1 MAESTGAG
9 PRPLFGRISLQN
21 LLVAQV
27 FALVI
32 GLVALIFGLDKWIA
46 LGIAVVSALI
56 PLIPIAKRTVLDWIA
71 TWWRYLTKSDY
82 EIGDTVD
89 FRGPD
94 DRSLGLYWDGSRVVT
109 VVEVLPPRGGLTRI
123 SSSTVHASH
132 LLPLPELA
140 KCLNQHDILLSG
152 IDIISHGHR
161 SRAGTPAGKIYES
174 LLGPLP
180 ATAHRAVW
188 LAISFDAI
196 ACPEASARRG
206 GGTEGA
212 SRAVTI
218 ATQRIMRALEDA
230 DCNARILTAP
240 EIRKAVLQITA
251 GFDPR
256 NLTHR
261 WRYAEIGNA
270 VNIGAAVDPK
280 RLGSDLLAQ
289 LWVAPSRGTTV
300 AVRLR
305 AGSSAETVSI
315 GAAWRL
321 TARELPERS
330 KLKGMISMAG
340 RHRDGLLAHM
350 PLAAPGVDDTVP
362 MTEYPIDVIAALHL
376 PSSGCGQLIGSDEEN
391 QGVAVRI
398 IGQGISTVYVAGEL
412 YLAQQLVFRALAVG
426 ERILIRTDRAH
437 AWEQLV
443 QTVGNPERL
452 TIAVETHQ
460 SDAGFTATVVDGV
473 LAPAPHAGVTTIYVT
488 GDPMGWP
495 ATRPDLSIHQP
506 GAIGNH
512 VILRTGTAQVDLT
525 LVSIPREATYIGH
538 PRGRQRQM
546 QGAGPM
552 H

>member
-1 MAESTGAG
+1 M
-9 PRPLFGRISLQN
+9 
-21 LLVAQV
+21 
-27 FALVI
+27 
-32 GLVALIFGLDKWIA
+32 GLVALLFGLDKWIA

-56 PLIPIAKRTVLDWIA
+56 PLIPIAKRTMLDWIA
-71 TWWRYLTKSDY
+71 TWWRYLTKTDY
-82 EIGDTVD
+82 QIGDTVD

-196 ACPEASARRG
+196 NCPEAAARRG

-218 ATQRIMRALEDA
+218 ATQRIMRTLEDA

-305 AGSSAETVSI
+305 PGSSAETVSI

-362 MTEYPIDVIAALHL
+362 MTEYPIDVIGALHL

-546 QGAGPM
+546 QGAGPG

>member
-9 PRPLFGRISLQN
+9 PRPLFGRITLQN

-27 FALVI
+27 IALVF
-32 GLVALIFGLDKWIA
+32 GLVALIAGLDKWIA
-46 LGIAVVSALI
+46 LGIAVVAALI
-56 PLIPIAKRTVLDWIA
+56 PLIPIAKRTLLDWIA
-71 TWWRYLTKSDY
+71 TWWRYVTKTDY
-82 EIGDTVD
+82 QIGDTVD

-140 KCLNQHDILLSG
+140 QCLNQHDILLSG

-196 ACPEASARRG
+196 TCPEAAARRG

-218 ATQRIMRALEDA
+218 ATQRIMRALEDG
-230 DCNARILTAP
+230 DCSARILTAP

-305 AGSSAETVSI
+305 PGSSAETVSI

-362 MTEYPIDVIAALHL
+362 MTEYPIDVIGALHL

-525 LVSIPREATYIGH
+525 LVSIPREATYIGQ

-546 QGAGPM
+546 QGAGPVR
-552 H
+552 

>member
-1 MAESTGAG
+1 MAEATGAG

-21 LLVAQV
+21 LLVGQ
-27 FALVI
+27 VI
-32 GLVALIFGLDKWIA
+32 GLFAGLFALIAGLGEWPSLA
-46 LGIAVVSALI
+46 IAVFAALL
-56 PLIPIAKRTVLDWIA
+56 PLIPIAKRTMLDWIG
-71 TWWRYLTKSDY
+71 TWWRYLTHRDY
-82 EIGDTVD
+82 EIGDTID

-140 KCLNQHDILLSG
+140 KCLSQHDILLSG

-196 ACPEASARRG
+196 ACPEAAARRG
-206 GGTEGA
+206 GGSEGA

-218 ATQRIMRALEDA
+218 ATQRVMRALEDA
-230 DCNARILTAP
+230 DCSARILTAP
-240 EIRKAVLQITA
+240 EIRKAVLQITS

-256 NLTHR
+256 TLTQR

-270 VNIGAAVDPK
+270 VNIGSAVDPK
-280 RLGSDLLAQ
+280 QLGSDLLAQ

-305 AGSSAETVSI
+305 PGSSAESVSI

-321 TARELPERS
+321 TARELPERGS
-330 KLKGMISMAG
+330 LKGMVSMAG
-340 RHRDGLLAHM
+340 RHRDGLLAHL
-350 PLAAPGVDDTVP
+350 PLAVPGVDETVP
-362 MTEYPIDVIAALHL
+362 MTEYPIDVIGALHL

-398 IGQGISTVYVAGEL
+398 VGTGISTVYVAGEL

-437 AWEQLV
+437 AWENLV
-443 QTVGNPERL
+443 QTIGNPERL

-512 VILRTGTAQVDLT
+512 VVLRTGSAQVDLT

-538 PRGRQRQM
+538 PRGRRVM
-546 QGAGPM
+546 QPQ
-552 H
+552 

>member
-1 MAESTGAG
+1 MAEAVGAG
-9 PRPLFGRISLQN
+9 PRPLLGRVSVQN
-21 LLVAQV
+21 LLIAQAIG
-27 FALVI
+27 FSA
-32 GLVALIFGLDKWIA
+32 GLVALLAGLDTLPAIAVTAVTIA
-46 LGIAVVSALI
+46 L
-56 PLIPIAKRTVLDWIA
+56 PLIPIGKRTVLDWIA
-71 TWWRYLTKSDY
+71 TWWSYFTHRNYD
-82 EIGDTVD
+82 IGDTVD

-161 SRAGTPAGKIYES
+161 SRSGTPAGNIYES

-180 ATAHRAVW
+180 ATAHRTVW
-188 LAISFDAI
+188 LAISFDAVR
-196 ACPEASARRG
+196 CPEAAARRG
-206 GGTEGA
+206 GGSEGA

-218 ATQRIMRALEDA
+218 ATQRIVRTLEDA
-230 DCNARILTAP
+230 DCGARTLTAP

-251 GFDPR
+251 GYDPR
-256 NLTHR
+256 TLTHR

-270 VNIGAAVDPK
+270 VNIGGAVDPK

-289 LWVAPSRGTTV
+289 LWVPQSRGTTV

-305 AGSSAETVSI
+305 PGSSAGSVNI

-321 TARELPERS
+321 TARELPERNRS
-330 KLKGMISMAG
+330 QGMVSMAG
-340 RHRDGLLAHM
+340 RHRGGLLAHL
-350 PLAAPGVDDTVP
+350 PLAVPGVDDTVP
-362 MTEYPIDVIAALHL
+362 MTEYPIDVIGALHL
-376 PSSGCGQLIGSDEEN
+376 PSSGCGQLIGSDEEQ

-398 IGQGISTVYVAGEL
+398 VGTGISTVYVAGEL

-426 ERILIRTDRAH
+426 ERVLIRTDRAH
-437 AWEQLV
+437 AWENLV
-443 QTVGNPERL
+443 QTIGNPERL

-460 SDAGFTATVVDGV
+460 SDAGFTAAVVDGV
-473 LAPAPHAGVTTIYVT
+473 LAPAPHAGVTTIYIT

-495 ATRPDLSIHQP
+495 ATRPDLSIYQP

-512 VILRTGTAQVDLT
+512 VVLRTGTAQVDLT

-538 PRGRQRQM
+538 PRGRRVM
-546 QGAGPM
+546 Q
-552 H
+552 HN

>member
-1 MAESTGAG
+1 MAEPAGAG
-9 PRPLFGRISLQN
+9 PRPLLGRISMQN
-21 LLVAQV
+21 LLVAQI
-27 FALVI
+27 I
-32 GLVALIFGLDKWIA
+32 GLVVGVVALFAGLPGLPAFGV
-46 LGIAVVSALI
+46 AVVVALI
-56 PLIPIAKRTVLDWIA
+56 PLIPVAKRTMLDWIA
-71 TWWRYLTKSDY
+71 TWWRYLTRRDY

-89 FRGPD
+89 YRGTD
-94 DRSLGLYWDGSRVVT
+94 GRSLGLYWDGSRVVT
-109 VVEVLPPRGGLTRI
+109 VVEVLPPPGGLTRI
-123 SSSTVHASH
+123 ARTTVHASH
-132 LLPLPELA
+132 LLPLAELA

-161 SRAGTPAGKIYES
+161 SRSGTPAGKIYES

-188 LAISFDAI
+188 LAISFDAV
-196 ACPEASARRG
+196 ACPEATARRG
-206 GGTEGA
+206 GGAEGA

-218 ATQRIMRALEDA
+218 ATQRIMRTLEDA

-240 EIRKAVLQITA
+240 EIRKAVLQITS
-251 GFDPR
+251 GYDPR
-256 NLTHR
+256 TLEHR
-261 WRYAEIGNA
+261 WRYAEIGNS
-270 VNIGAAVDPK
+270 VNVGSAVDPK
-280 RLGSDLLAQ
+280 RLDSDLLAQ

-305 AGSSAETVSI
+305 PGNSAESVNI

-330 KLKGMISMAG
+330 ELPGMVSMNG
-340 RHRDGLLAHM
+340 RHRDGLLAHL
-350 PLAAPGVDDTVP
+350 PIAVPGVDDTVP
-362 MTEYPIDVIAALHL
+362 MIEHLIDVVDDLHL
-376 PSSGCGQLIGSDEEN
+376 PSSGCGQLIGSDDEGN
-391 QGVAVRI
+391 GVAVRI
-398 IGQGISTVYVAGEL
+398 VGVGISTVYVAGEL

-426 ERILIRTDRAH
+426 ERILIRTDRAR
-437 AWEQLV
+437 AWENLV
-443 QTVGNPERL
+443 TTIGNPERL

-495 ATRPDLSIHQP
+495 ASRPDLAIHQP

-512 VILRTGTAQVDLT
+512 VVLRTGTAQVDLT
-525 LVSIPREATYIGH
+525 LVSIPSEATYIGQ
-538 PRGRQRQM
+538 PRGRR
-546 QGAGPM
+546 AVAT

>member
-1 MAESTGAG
+1 MAEATGAG
-9 PRPLFGRISLQN
+9 PRPLLGRISVRN
-21 LLVAQV
+21 LLVAQ
-27 FALVI
+27 LI
-32 GLVALIFGLDKWIA
+32 GLSAAVVALFVGLDGLIA
-46 LGIAVVSALI
+46 LGVAVAAAAVVLI
-56 PLIPIAKRTVLDWIA
+56 PVARRTLLDWIA
-71 TWWRYLTKSDY
+71 TWWGYLTRRGY
-82 EIGDTVD
+82 ELGDTVD

-109 VVEVLPPRGGLTRI
+109 VIEVLPPRGGLTRI

-161 SRAGTPAGKIYES
+161 SRAGTPAGNIYES

-180 ATAHRAVW
+180 ATAHRTVW
-188 LAISFDAI
+188 LAIAFDAV
-196 ACPEASARRG
+196 ASPDAAARRG
-206 GGTEGA
+206 GGSDGA
-212 SRAVTI
+212 ARAVTI
-218 ATQRIMRALEDA
+218 ATQRIVRTLEDA
-230 DCNARILTAP
+230 DCNARVLTAP
-240 EIRKAVLQITA
+240 EIRKAVLQIT
-251 GFDPR
+251 GGYDPR
-256 NLTHR
+256 TLTHR
-261 WRYAEIGNA
+261 WRYAELGNA
-270 VNIGAAVDPK
+270 VNVGAAVDPK

-289 LWVAPSRGTTV
+289 LWVPQSRGTTV

-305 AGSSAETVSI
+305 PGSSADSVNI

-321 TARELPERS
+321 TARELPEGS
-330 KLKGMISMAG
+330 GVSGMVSMAG
-340 RHRDGLLAHM
+340 RHRDGLLAHL
-350 PLAAPGVDDTVP
+350 PLAVPGVDDTVP
-362 MTEYPIDVIAALHL
+362 MTEYPIEVIGALHL
-376 PSSGCGQLIGSDEEN
+376 PSSGCGQLIGSDEEQ

-398 IGQGISTVYVAGEL
+398 VGIGISTVYVAGEL

-437 AWEQLV
+437 AWENLV
-443 QTVGNPERL
+443 QTIGNPERL
-452 TIAVETHQ
+452 AIAVETHQ

-512 VILRTGTAQVDLT
+512 VVLRTGTAQVDLT
-525 LVSIPREATYIGH
+525 LVSIPREAIYIGH
-538 PRGRQRQM
+538 PRGRRVM
-546 QGAGPM
+546 QN

>member
-1 MAESTGAG
+1 MAEAAGAG
-9 PRPLFGRISLQN
+9 PRPLLGRISVQN
-21 LLVAQV
+21 LLIAQ
-27 FALVI
+27 AI
-32 GLVALIFGLDKWIA
+32 GLSACLVALSAGLGSLPA
-46 LGIAVVSALI
+46 LAITVLAVLL

-71 TWWRYLTKSDY
+71 TWWSYLTHRHY

-132 LLPLPELA
+132 LLPLTELA
-140 KCLNQHDILLSG
+140 KCLNQHDILLGG

-161 SRAGTPAGKIYES
+161 SRSGTPAGNIYES

-180 ATAHRAVW
+180 ATAHRTVW
-188 LAISFDAI
+188 LAISFDAV
-196 ACPEASARRG
+196 ACPDAAARRG
-206 GGTEGA
+206 GGSAGA

-218 ATQRIMRALEDA
+218 ATQRIVRTLEDA
-230 DCNARILTAP
+230 DCGARILTAP

-251 GFDPR
+251 GYDPR
-256 NLTHR
+256 TLTHR

-270 VNIGAAVDPK
+270 VNIGAAVDPEQ
-280 RLGSDLLAQ
+280 LGSDLLAQ
-289 LWVAPSRGTTV
+289 LWVPQSRGTTV

-305 AGSSAETVSI
+305 PGSSAESVNI

-321 TARELPERS
+321 TARELPERNGVR
-330 KLKGMISMAG
+330 GMVSMAG
-340 RHRDGLLAHM
+340 RHRDGLLAHL
-350 PLAAPGVDDTVP
+350 PLAVPDVDDTVP
-362 MTEYPIDVIAALHL
+362 MTEYPIDVIDALHL
-376 PSSGCGQLIGSDEEN
+376 PSSGCGQLIGSDEDQ

-398 IGQGISTVYVAGEL
+398 VGTGISTVYVAGEL

-426 ERILIRTDRAH
+426 ERVLIRTDRAH
-437 AWEQLV
+437 AWEHLV
-443 QTVGNPERL
+443 QTIGNPERL
-452 TIAVETHQ
+452 SIAVETHQ
-460 SDAGFTATVVDGV
+460 SDAGFTAAVVDGV
-473 LAPAPHAGVTTIYVT
+473 LAPAPHAGVTTIYLT

-495 ATRPDLSIHQP
+495 ATRPDLSIYQP

-512 VILRTGTAQVDLT
+512 VVLRTGTAQVELT

-538 PRGRQRQM
+538 PRGRRAM
-546 QGAGPM
+546 Q
-552 H
+552 HQ